1 MKVKVVFQINDT
13 QLTIDD
19 FVDSDI
25 PMVEQYFFNSYY
37 GDNDFPKE
45 EFYDYLEYVKQ
56 SRGKRGYLKTCDF
69 APAMEILVY

>member
-25 PMVEQYFFNSYY
+25 PMVEQYFFNPYY
-37 GDNDFPKE
+37 GDNTFPRKDFYE
-45 EFYDYLEYVKQ
+45 YLECVKD
-56 SRGKRGYLKTCDF
+56 SRSKRGYLKTHNF
-69 APAMEILVY
+69 VPVMEIFVY

>member
-1 MKVKVVFQINDT
+1 
-13 QLTIDD
+13 
-19 FVDSDI
+19 
-25 PMVEQYFFNSYY
+25 MVEQYFFNSYY